1 MWTRREL
8 IVESLVVGV
17 LGCTPRQP
25 ETPLAH
31 LHGKTW
37 VSGSYTHYAE
47 AYLKVERRARAGS
60 FDAYRLLAQKGIV
73 ALDALQKREVPFFVR
88 VADDDSR
95 FQIVRSVPERLTF
108 TADMSDAD
116 RERITRAWKLARD
129 HIHTDYEEI
138 RRLDFALGALLSQLV
153 RVRRAIDEGRLE
165 QYRLVRQLDTLD
177 SGGALPFALPYQVG
191 RHDYHS
197 VLLLVLA
204 RIESDRERL
213 RRTEA
218 AIVAVGLT
226 ARATDAGSASL
237 SSNVRKVLLGVLRDS
252 SDGPDVDAA
261 YPERD
266 QERLPQLDRG
276 RALQRELSA
285 SSEYRRWLGARLEAE
300 DGLGRLLSVLDA
312 MTGLPT
318 SGVYRQ
324 VMRIWRGSGDY
335 LDYLKLAV
343 AVVPGSSGLR
353 TTLDDA
359 VTRTESTRAAI
370 RKAGGVARVVERVG
384 SGEGRSGYGGALL
397 NFGTAHARK
406 QLDHQLAFFEDE
418 AEAERVAAELAETPL
433 VKDALPVPRAP
444 AQ

>member
-8 IVESLVVGV
+8 LIESLVVGV

-31 LHGKTW
+31 LHGKAW

-47 AYLKVERRARAGS
+47 AYLKVERSARAGS
-60 FDAYRLLAQKGIV
+60 FDAYRVLAQKGIV
-73 ALDALQKREVPFFVR
+73 ALDALQQREVPFFVR
-88 VADDDSR
+88 VADDNSR
-95 FQIVRSVPERLTF
+95 FRVERIVPERLTF
-108 TADMSDAD
+108 TADMSAAD
-116 RERITRAWKLARD
+116 RERATRGWKLARD
-129 HIHTDYEEI
+129 HVHTDYDEI
-138 RRLDFALGALLSQLV
+138 RRLDFALGSLLSQLV
-153 RVRRAIDEGRLE
+153 RVRRAIDEGREE

-191 RHDYHS
+191 RQDYHS

-213 RRTEA
+213 GRTEV

-237 SSNVRKVLLGVLRDS
+237 SSNVRKVLLGVVRDS
-252 SDGPDVDAA
+252 NDDSGVGAA

-266 QERLPQLDRG
+266 RDRLPELERG
-276 RALQRELSA
+276 RALQRKLAA
-285 SSEYRRWLGARLEAE
+285 SSDYRSWLGARLEAE
-300 DGLGRLLSVLDA
+300 DGLGRLLTVLDA

-318 SGVYRQ
+318 SNIYRQ

-343 AVVPGSSGLR
+343 AIVPGSSGVR

-359 VTRTESTRAAI
+359 VTRTESTRTAI
-370 RKAGGVARVVERVG
+370 HRAGGVARVAERLG

-397 NFGTAHARK
+397 NVGTSHARK
-406 QLDHQLAFFEDE
+406 KLDHQLAFFDDEKE
-418 AEAERVAAELAETPL
+418 AEAVAAELAETVL
-433 VKDALPVPRAP
+433 VKDALPLLPKL
-444 AQ
+444 Q